1 MFNSQIATYNNP
13 NAIANLNPRELY
25 PDGVLPNWV
34 NPILQKATRPIG
46 TATPAPSDYRK
57 TLVDPNQKSPGAQSR
72 HRSGQGWA
80 PDITGNPWGTVD
92 PGFSQ
97 AGGPT
102 GPGHPMLSHDAHP
115 SNTADVRT
123 QSGILAPTPILGGGN
138 RLMGTIA
145 GLWHTSPV
153 AAIFFALA
161 ALWVVNSLLL
171 RNRGGARN
179 AQRTGASVA
188 RVGTTAAAGATGTAA
203 ASMDAVNTAVGSA
216 VEAVD
221 DLTPGG

>member
-1 MFNSQIATYNNP
+1 MFNQQIAPYNNP
-13 NAIANLNPRELY
+13 NAIADLNLRELY
-25 PDGVLPNWV
+25 PDGVLPNWI
-34 NPILQKATRPIG
+34 NPVLQKATRPMG

-57 TLVDPNQKSPGAQSR
+57 TLVDPNQKKPGAQSR
-72 HRSGQGWA
+72 HRAGFGYA

-102 GPGHPMLSHDAHP
+102 GPGHPLLSHDAHP

-123 QSGILAPTPILGGGN
+123 QSGILAPTPVMGGPNNFLGG
-138 RLMGTIA
+138 LA
-145 GLWHTSPV
+145 GLWHASPV

-161 ALWVVNSLLL
+161 GLWIVNTLVL
-171 RNRGGARN
+171 RNRGGANN
-179 AQRTGASVA
+179 ARRTGAAVA
-188 RVGTTAAAGATGTAA
+188 TVGTTAAGGAAATGGATLA
-203 ASMDAVNTAVGSA
+203 AVNEAVGGA